1 MNIHLY
7 LMHCENIRGW
17 LLLTSWGMYGVVHW
31 NMDELA
37 HLKAQCWFLTQTTLD
52 CTYLGELLNFYKL
65 LFLIWKTGYLW
76 AQNKVMCVKHS
87 AKRLVHN
94 GVEKS
99 VAIIFLIQYYIYIVG
114 IYRLPWWLR
123 DQESACQCWRH
134 GFDLWLRTIPWRRKW
149 QPTPVFLP
157 GKSHR
162 ISREIP
168 GKSKATW
175 RTADHGITKG
185 LDST

>member
-37 HLKAQCWFLTQTTLD
+37 HLKAQCWFLTQTTMN

-65 LFLIWKTGYLW
+65 LYLIWKTGYLW

-99 VAIIFLIQYYIYIVG
+99 VAIIFLIQYYIYSRYILASLVAQG
-114 IYRLPWWLR
+114 
-123 DQESACQCWRH
+123 S
-134 GFDLWLRTIPWRRKW
+134 
-149 QPTPVFLP
+149 
-157 GKSHR
+157 R
-162 ISREIP
+162 ISLPMLETWVRSLAQDTPLEKEMATHSNIFAREIP
-168 GKSKATW
+168 
-175 RTADHGITKG
+175 
-185 LDST
+185 